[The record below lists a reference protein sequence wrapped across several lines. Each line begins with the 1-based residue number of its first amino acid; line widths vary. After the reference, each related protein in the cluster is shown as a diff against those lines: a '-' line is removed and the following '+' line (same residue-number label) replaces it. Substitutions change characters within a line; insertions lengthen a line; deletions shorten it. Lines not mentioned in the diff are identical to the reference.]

1 MGESFLGALRVVTPM
16 IILMLLGWYCRT
28 SGMITRPSMKEYD
41 RIIFKVFMPL
51 LLFKNI
57 YEMDLFY
64 GTGFAMRFASREMI
78 FVGICMLINFVFCMK
93 FPQRLTDDPRKS
105 SVIGQAVVRG
115 NYIIFGVV
123 VSEALYGEGN
133 IGTVVMMSI
142 IVVPAVNIF
151 SAIILE
157 AGRSGRA
164 SPLKLFIAV
173 LKNPMIVGAIFAFV
187 FKGFGIK
194 IPSLLWSVIRSTAN
208 VTTTVS
214 FISLGVGLD
223 MAEAVADRRLLLWGV
238 VLRMIVVPFAF
249 LPLGAL
255 LGFRGQS
262 LCAIMVTF
270 AAPSAV
276 ASYPMAVAMGADGQL
291 AGQLVCATTILSV
304 ITIFLWTFC
313 FKSLGLM

>member
-57 YEMDLFY
+57 YDMDFSQ
-64 GTGFAMRFASREMI
+64 GFAHKEMI
-78 FVGICMLINFVFCMK
+78 FAAVCMLINFVFCLK
-93 FPQRLTDDPRKS
+93 FPPVLTNDPRKS

-115 NYIIFGVV
+115 NYVIFGVV

-133 IGTVVMMSI
+133 IGMVIMMGVL
-142 IVVPAVNIF
+142 VVPLINVF

-157 AGRSGRA
+157 AGRAGKS
-164 SPLKLFIAV
+164 SPAKLFIAV
-173 LKNPMIVGAIFAFV
+173 LKNPMIIGAIFAFI
-187 FKGFGIK
+187 FKGFN
-194 IPSLLWSVIRSTAN
+194 IPIPAPIWSVIRSIAN
-208 VTTTVS
+208 STTTVS
-214 FISLGVGLD
+214 FLSLGVGLD
-223 MAEAVADRRLLLWGV
+223 MAGDISDHKLLLWGV
-238 VLRMIVVPFAF
+238 ILRMLIVPGVFM
-249 LPLGAL
+249 PLAVL
-255 LGFRGQS
+255 CGFRGQS
-262 LCAIMVTF
+262 LCAMMVIF

-291 AGQLVCATTILSV
+291 AGQLVCTTTVLSV
-304 ITIFLWTFC
+304 ITIFLWTFA